1 MSPDRGSGSE
11 VVVDV
16 FAFGY
21 GEGMRIKA
29 AFFLSCLVG
38 SSSFLSVAHLDAQE
52 DPEVVIRERCAKEWP
67 DNSRMR
73 AACVEQQQNVLDKSL
88 SSPVDPRVPLEDQTL
103 LREKC
108 AKDWPDDFRKR
119 AQCEQYQ
126 IRGFQKLQS
135 PPPKDVTLQD
145 YSIAVAHC
153 GKEWPDDFRMRAR
166 CLDEQIAERRT
177 HREKE

>member
-1 MSPDRGSGSE
+1 MGLR
-11 VVVDV
+11 V
-16 FAFGY
+16 AFCL
-21 GEGMRIKA
+21 
-29 AFFLSCLVG
+29 FCLVG
-38 SSSFLSVAHLDAQE
+38 STSFLSIGHLYAQE

-73 AACVEQQQNVLDKSL
+73 AACIEQQQNVLDKSL
-88 SSPVDPRVPLEDQTL
+88 SSPVDPRLSPEDQTL

-135 PPPKDVTLQD
+135 PPPKGVTLQD
-145 YSIAVAHC
+145 YSIAIAQC
-153 GKEWPDDFRMRAR
+153 GKEWPDDFHKRAR

-177 HREKE
+177 HPEKE